1 MARTHAPRSYQ
12 STCQSPQPSWHWLT
26 AWQAEHLARGGQPT
40 YGARDVAIEQWGLG
54 ATTRSA
60 AATTVAVQ
68 ALETRLA
75 LESGIANALC
85 AARAATAQVTS

>member
-1 MARTHAPRSYQ
+1 MRTRPFQ
-12 STCQSPQPSWHWLT
+12 STNANPQPSWSWLST
-26 AWQAEHLARGGQPT
+26 WQAQHIEAGGQPT
-40 YGARDVAIEQWGLG
+40 YGARDVALAQWGLG

-85 AARAATAQVTS
+85 AARAATAGVSL